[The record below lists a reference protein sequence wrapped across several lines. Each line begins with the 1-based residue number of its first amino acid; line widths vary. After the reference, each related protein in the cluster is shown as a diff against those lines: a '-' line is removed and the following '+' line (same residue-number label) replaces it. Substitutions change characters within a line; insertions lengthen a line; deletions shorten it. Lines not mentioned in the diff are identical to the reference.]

1 VSRLF
6 IKLGEGIYQEMDKA
20 RSHKYINRKPDG
32 KGGWIYT
39 YYKKPFSNS
48 YALNYED
55 VREFGYDKAVQIY
68 KDTEEIRNK
77 SIEHL
82 ICYNSEGNSILFKK
96 GKEITVFLN
105 KNEIEKIK
113 NSRIMIHNH
122 PNGSSFSPK
131 DILSSLENNI
141 KEIRVIGQIGNKKTN
156 YFLKIL
162 KTITDKNIIDN
173 IIDSYF
179 ETLKN
184 KNIELE
190 KLVKNGNMKGIDAS
204 NLFFHLS
211 MIDFTN
217 KFKDIFDYGK
227 F

>member
-184 KNIELE
+184 KNI
-190 KLVKNGNMKGIDAS
+190 
-204 NLFFHLS
+204 
-211 MIDFTN
+211 
-217 KFKDIFDYGK
+217 
-227 F
+227 